1 MDMAGIFVVFFGET
15 LEKAN
20 GEIARLL
27 TLKAL
32 PMKDFNLNFL
42 KLHSATHCRDN
53 SPRQSFR

>member
-1 MDMAGIFVVFFGET
+1 MDMAGIFVVFFVET

-32 PMKDFNLNFL
+32 PEQQILI
-42 KLHSATHCRDN
+42 
-53 SPRQSFR
+53 